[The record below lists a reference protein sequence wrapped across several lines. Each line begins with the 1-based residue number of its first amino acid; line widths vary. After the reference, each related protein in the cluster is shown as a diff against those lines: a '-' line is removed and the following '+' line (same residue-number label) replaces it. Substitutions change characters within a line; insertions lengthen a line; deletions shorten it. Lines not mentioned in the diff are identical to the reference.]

1 MKVQGPNRTQN
12 GVKIASKSHLRR
24 GDPQN
29 ASREAL
35 GAYLE
40 ASGAEKKKLGTALC
54 RFGTRKGAKMGGKW
68 HPKTLQGA
76 CMRPRCSKKAPR
88 GLWGSILTPF
98 GSPQELKNSILHI
111 KFPCFEG
118 APGAWQKHSARHP
131 RAFQDIL
138 KQTCFVKSVPRYLS
152 KWWDRKAQF

>member
-1 MKVQGPNRTQN
+1 MRIG
-12 GVKIASKSHLRR
+12 SKSHLRR

-35 GAYLE
+35 GAFLE

-54 RFGTRKGAKMGGKW
+54 RFGPKKGAKMGAKMA
-68 HPKTLQGA
+68 PQNA
-76 CMRPRCSKKAPR
+76 PRCLHEAKMLQEGSKMPLGTDLNPVWEPSGTQK
-88 GLWGSILTPF
+88 
-98 GSPQELKNSILHI
+98 QHLHI

-118 APGAWQKHSARHP
+118 APGACQEHSARHP

-138 KQTCFVKSVPRYLS
+138 KHACFVKSVPRYS
-152 KWWDRKAQF
+152 KTSRSRPPS